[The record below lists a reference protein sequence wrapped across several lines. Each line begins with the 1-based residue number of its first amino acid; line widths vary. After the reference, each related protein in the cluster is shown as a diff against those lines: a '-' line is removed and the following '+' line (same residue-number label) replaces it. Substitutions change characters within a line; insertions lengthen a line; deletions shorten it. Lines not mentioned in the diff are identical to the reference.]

1 MPQDRPERPDLPDLP
16 DRPVGELTK
25 AIAAG
30 SGEALTWLYRSRFDT
45 LVAFARTRTRRDEA
59 FCLDLVQETFLRVI
73 RSLPTLDSEAQLDA
87 WLLRTLERCAIDAL
101 RREQRRRRREDAAGA
116 RNPDGRG
123 GSAHGRGE
131 EPAGLRERLSL
142 LPSATRDLLEARFR
156 FGWTLSRIGATIGL
170 APGAVDG
177 RISRALD
184 RLRAELDDDHA

>member
-1 MPQDRPERPDLPDLP
+1 MPQDRPDRT
-16 DRPVGELTK
+16 DRPVGELTR

-30 SGEALTWLYRSRFDT
+30 SGEALTWLYRSRFDA

-73 RSLPTLDSEAQLDA
+73 RGLPALDTEAQLDA

-101 RREQRRRRREDAAGA
+101 RREQRRRRREDAAKATETG
-116 RNPDGRG
+116 PDPPGVRTHEQRADAVG
-123 GSAHGRGE
+123 V
-131 EPAGLRERLSL
+131 RERLSL
-142 LPSATRDLLEARFR
+142 LPSAVRDLLEARFR
-156 FGWTLSRIGATIGL
+156 FGWTLARIGAAVGL

-184 RLRAELDDDHA
+184 RLRTELDDDHA